1 MRGSR
6 IACIIVAPSR
16 VETNFYAIFLRD
28 KGQKEERI
36 KELRKQVVLLRYRVK
51 LNIRIPFSM
60 NEDFCALQFKSS
72 SM

>member
-1 MRGSR
+1 M
-6 IACIIVAPSR
+6 
-16 VETNFYAIFLRD
+16 NFYAIFLRD